1 MTVQAMETIGLEPV
15 STDTVGLRTVARSFE
30 LTPRRIMAFAAGVG
44 DVNPAYFDDTRPEG
58 LVGHPGL
65 IFSLQWNARHTPDL
79 RVSLENVRRGVHAW
93 VDARFERALR
103 CGDVI
108 TCQGELISVRQVR
121 SGVLSTQR
129 YAMRDSFGKLVVE
142 FDSGGIVRGA
152 VTSGPDRELV
162 SSPPLPEAGDLP
174 DKPIWSAEIPIRPD
188 AAHVYTEC
196 ADIWNPIHT
205 ERSVALA
212 AGLPDIILHGTA
224 TLTLAMR
231 ELIDRCL
238 GADPARLVRI
248 AGQFRAMVLM
258 GTSVSVRCLEERITL
273 EGAHELFF
281 DVLNHEG
288 ESAIARGVC
297 VGRPA

>member
-1 MTVQAMETIGLEPV
+1 MTAQAETLGLEPV
-15 STDTVGLRTVARSFE
+15 PTKTVGLRTVARSVE

-44 DVNPAYFDDTRPEG
+44 DFNPAYFDDTRPEG
-58 LVGHPGL
+58 LVAHPGL

-79 RVSLENVRRGVHAW
+79 EVSLENARRGVHAW

-103 CGDVI
+103 GGDVI
-108 TCQGELISVRQVR
+108 TCQGELTSVRQVR
-121 SGVLSTQR
+121 SGALSTQR
-129 YAMRDSFGKLVVE
+129 YELRDSFGKRVAEL
-142 FDSGGIVRGA
+142 DTGGIVRGA
-152 VTSGPDRELV
+152 ATVGPDRELV
-162 SSPPLPEAGDLP
+162 SPPPLPDPGDLP
-174 DKPIWSAEIPIRPD
+174 DKPVWSAEVPIRPD

-224 TLTLAMR
+224 TLSLAMR

-238 GADPARLVRI
+238 GADPARLARI

-258 GTSVSVRCLEERITL
+258 GKTVSVRCLEERITSA
-273 EGAHELFF
+273 GTHEIFF
-281 DVLNHEG
+281 DLLNHEG
-288 ESAIARGVC
+288 AAAIARGVC
-297 VGRPA
+297 VGRPG